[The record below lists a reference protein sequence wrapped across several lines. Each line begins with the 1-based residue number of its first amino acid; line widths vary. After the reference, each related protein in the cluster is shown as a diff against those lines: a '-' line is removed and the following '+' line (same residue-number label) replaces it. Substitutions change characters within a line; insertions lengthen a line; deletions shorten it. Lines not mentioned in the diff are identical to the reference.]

1 MGRDVFRAGGYNAGG
16 GKHQIAAIRGISVGC
31 ISLHGSPVNG
41 AFRLET
47 WADRVRTR
55 GLPRDVAYGIFPPR
69 TGLRIPRRA
78 PISEKLSS
86 ISNHSP

>member
-16 GKHQIAAIRGISVGC
+16 VKHQIAAIRGISVGC

-41 AFRLET
+41 THTFGT
-47 WADRVRTR
+47 WAYRVRTR
-55 GLPRDVAYGIFPPR
+55 GLPRNVAYGIFPPR

-86 ISNHSP
+86 IANH